1 MTDTPAALR
10 EAHHADVSGG
20 WLRPAVFGAMDG
32 LVTNIALIAGV
43 GGGGV
48 SPRNVVLTGA
58 AGLVAGAISMGL
70 GEYTSVRSANEQVAA
85 EVAKERRELERH
97 PEAEARELADA
108 WVARGL
114 PRELATQV
122 AEAVRANPE
131 EALRVHVREELGVDP
146 DDQPSPWAAAIS
158 SFVCFSIGALVP
170 LLPYLLGFTSLWLA
184 LAVGG
189 VGLFVAGAIVA
200 RFTNRALVAC
210 RSAAAAARRAGGRRH
225 LPDRRADRRRRRH
238 RLRLEP
244 SSAGQQVVDRAVDR
258 PPPGGQFLGLAGQR
272 RAHLGH
278 VRPGQPGTPHRVP
291 GVAEVGAAEQP
302 LHRRRGQPRLA
313 EHEQRLVRLVPLGQP
328 QRPGVRRAAP
338 VPRLPRRAGELGG
351 PGTRKSCQ
359 VLVAQLRQPAGRIV
373 QGAGGDVP
381 ISDQRPA
388 GT

>member
-48 SPRNVVLTGA
+48 SPRSVVLTGA

-114 PRELATQV
+114 PRDLAMQV
-122 AEAVRANPE
+122 ADAVRRNPE

-146 DDQPSPWAAAIS
+146 DEQPSPWAAAVS

-170 LLPYLLGFTSLWLA
+170 LLTYLLGFTSLWLA

-189 VGLFVAGAIVA
+189 VGLFLAGAIVA
-200 RFTNRALVAC
+200 RFTYRPWWSSGL
-210 RSAAAAARRAGGRRH
+210 RQLLLGAAAAGATYLVGSLIGIQGG
-225 LPDRRADRRRRRH
+225 
-238 RLRLEP
+238 
-244 SSAGQQVVDRAVDR
+244 
-258 PPPGGQFLGLAGQR
+258 LG
-272 RAHLGH
+272 
-278 VRPGQPGTPHRVP
+278 
-291 GVAEVGAAEQP
+291 
-302 LHRRRGQPRLA
+302 
-313 EHEQRLVRLVPLGQP
+313 
-328 QRPGVRRAAP
+328 
-338 VPRLPRRAGELGG
+338 
-351 PGTRKSCQ
+351 
-359 VLVAQLRQPAGRIV
+359 
-373 QGAGGDVP
+373 
-381 ISDQRPA
+381 
-388 GT
+388 

>member
-48 SPRNVVLTGA
+48 SPRSVVLTGT

-114 PRELATQV
+114 PRDLATQV

-158 SFVCFSIGALVP
+158 SFVCFSVGALVP

-189 VGLFVAGAIVA
+189 VGLFVAGAVVA
-200 RFTNRALVAC
+200 RFTNRAWW
-210 RSAAAAARRAGGRRH
+210 RSG
-225 LPDRRADRRRRRH
+225 
-238 RLRLEP
+238 
-244 SSAGQQVVDRAVDR
+244 
-258 PPPGGQFLGLAGQR
+258 
-272 RAHLGH
+272 
-278 VRPGQPGTPHRVP
+278 
-291 GVAEVGAAEQP
+291 
-302 LHRRRGQPRLA
+302 
-313 EHEQRLVRLVPLGQP
+313 
-328 QRPGVRRAAP
+328 
-338 VPRLPRRAGELGG
+338 
-351 PGTRKSCQ
+351 
-359 VLVAQLRQPAGRIV
+359 LRQLLLGALAAGATYLI
-373 QGAGGDVP
+373 GALIGVGGG
-381 ISDQRPA
+381 I
-388 GT
+388 G

>member
-48 SPRNVVLTGA
+48 SPHSIVLTGA

-114 PRELATQV
+114 PRDLATQV
-122 AEAVRANPE
+122 AEAVRRNPE

-146 DDQPSPWAAAIS
+146 DEQPSPWAAAIS
-158 SFVCFSIGALVP
+158 SFLCFSVGALFP
-170 LLPYLLGFTSLWLA
+170 LLPYLLGATSLALA

-189 VGLFVAGAIVA
+189 VGLFVAGAVVA
-200 RFTNRALVAC
+200 RFTNRPWWSGGL
-210 RSAAAAARRAGGRRH
+210 RQLLLGAAAA
-225 LPDRRADRRRRRH
+225 
-238 RLRLEP
+238 
-244 SSAGQQVVDRAVDR
+244 
-258 PPPGGQFLGLAGQR
+258 
-272 RAHLGH
+272 
-278 VRPGQPGTPHRVP
+278 
-291 GVAEVGAAEQP
+291 GATYLIGA
-302 LHRRRGQPRLA
+302 LIG
-313 EHEQRLVRLVPLGQP
+313 
-328 QRPGVRRAAP
+328 
-338 VPRLPRRAGELGG
+338 
-351 PGTRKSCQ
+351 
-359 VLVAQLRQPAGRIV
+359 V
-373 QGAGGDVP
+373 QGGL
-381 ISDQRPA
+381 
-388 GT
+388 

>member
-48 SPRNVVLTGA
+48 SPRSIVLTGS

-114 PRELATQV
+114 PRDLATQV
-122 AEAVRANPE
+122 AEAVRRDPE

-146 DDQPSPWAAAIS
+146 DDQPSPWTAAIS
-158 SFVCFSIGALVP
+158 SFLFFSVGALVP
-170 LLPYLLGFTSLWLA
+170 LLTYLFGATELWLA

-189 VGLFVAGAIVA
+189 LGLFGAGAVVA
-200 RFTNRALVAC
+200 RFTNRPWWTSGL
-210 RSAAAAARRAGGRRH
+210 RQLLLGAAAAAATYLIGSLIG
-225 LPDRRADRRRRRH
+225 
-238 RLRLEP
+238 
-244 SSAGQQVVDRAVDR
+244 
-258 PPPGGQFLGLAGQR
+258 
-272 RAHLGH
+272 
-278 VRPGQPGTPHRVP
+278 
-291 GVAEVGAAEQP
+291 
-302 LHRRRGQPRLA
+302 
-313 EHEQRLVRLVPLGQP
+313 
-328 QRPGVRRAAP
+328 
-338 VPRLPRRAGELGG
+338 
-351 PGTRKSCQ
+351 
-359 VLVAQLRQPAGRIV
+359 V
-373 QGAGGDVP
+373 QGGL
-381 ISDQRPA
+381 
-388 GT
+388 

>member
-1 MTDTPAALR
+1 MTETPAALR

-48 SPRNVVLTGA
+48 SPRSVVLTGT

-114 PRELATQV
+114 PRDLATQV
-122 AEAVRANPE
+122 AEAVRRNPE

-158 SFVCFSIGALVP
+158 SFVCFSVGALVP

-184 LAVGG
+184 LGVGG
-189 VGLFVAGAIVA
+189 VGLFVAGAVVA
-200 RFTNRALVAC
+200 RFTY
-210 RSAAAAARRAGGRRH
+210 RSWLTSG
-225 LPDRRADRRRRRH
+225 
-238 RLRLEP
+238 
-244 SSAGQQVVDRAVDR
+244 
-258 PPPGGQFLGLAGQR
+258 
-272 RAHLGH
+272 
-278 VRPGQPGTPHRVP
+278 
-291 GVAEVGAAEQP
+291 
-302 LHRRRGQPRLA
+302 
-313 EHEQRLVRLVPLGQP
+313 
-328 QRPGVRRAAP
+328 
-338 VPRLPRRAGELGG
+338 
-351 PGTRKSCQ
+351 
-359 VLVAQLRQPAGRIV
+359 LRQLLLGALAAGATYLI
-373 QGAGGDVP
+373 GALIGVGG
-381 ISDQRPA
+381 
-388 GT
+388 GLG